1 MDIGLNLLLTIKVTK
16 RLMADAKSPISD
28 SDVYANLHYA
38 LLTCTKRSDRYCW
51 NNFYPCYTHIDQH
64 Y

>member
-38 LLTCTKRSDRYCW
+38 CV
-51 NNFYPCYTHIDQH
+51 IDLH
-64 Y
+64 EEV